1 MTRVTD
7 QATALEPEPLRS
19 HTTHRIEVIVVTWN
33 SAALLDGLLSSL
45 APGLTGLRWR
55 LTVVDNA
62 SADDTVAFTEN
73 WLREHQDVSGRVVQT
88 GRNAGYA
95 AAINIGLA
103 QAAPYTAALILNP
116 DVRLDAGS
124 IGHMLDVLD
133 APASPPAGIV
143 VPRLQEPDGTLF
155 HSLRRDPSVARALG
169 DALLGRRAGRFPGLS
184 EIIRDDGAYRT
195 TTTSAWAGGAM
206 LLVSEP
212 CLSACGAWDESF
224 FLYSE
229 ETEFALRARD
239 RGFATRLAPQAIAT
253 HLRGDSATS
262 EYLWALLTVNRVRL
276 YRRRH
281 SRPATLL
288 YWCAVLLRE
297 SLRAALGKR
306 PNRSA
311 AAALLRRRPPSR
323 PA

>member
-1 MTRVTD
+1 MTD
-7 QATALEPEPLRS
+7 QATALEPGPSSS
-19 HTTHRIEVIVVTWN
+19 HTAHRIEVIVVTWN
-33 SAALLDGLLSSL
+33 SAGLLDGLFSSL
-45 APGLTGLRWR
+45 QPGLAGLNWQ

-62 SADDTVAFTEN
+62 SADDTVERTER
-73 WLREHQDVSGRVVQT
+73 WLREHRQQVRGRVVQT

-103 QAAPYTAALILNP
+103 TETEPYTAALILNP
-116 DVRLDAGS
+116 DVRLDPDS
-124 IGHMLDVLD
+124 IGNMLEVLNSRI
-133 APASPPAGIV
+133 SPPAGIV
-143 VPRLQEPDGTLF
+143 VPRILEPDGALF

-169 DALLGRRAGRFPGLS
+169 DALLGRRAGRFAHLS
-184 EIIRDDGAYRT
+184 ETILDDRAYT
-195 TTTSAWAGGAM
+195 TTTTAAWAGGAAM
-206 LLVSEP
+206 LISEP
-212 CLSACGAWDESF
+212 CLRTCGPWDESF

-239 RGFATRLAPQAIAT
+239 RGFATRLAPQASVT
-253 HLRGDSATS
+253 HLRGDSATDG
-262 EYLWALLTVNRVRL
+262 YLWALLTFNRVRL

-281 SRPATLL
+281 SRPSTLL

-311 AAALLRRRPPSR
+311 VTALLRLRPPSR
-323 PA
+323 ET